1 MVVMPRE
8 SWTDER
14 LDDFRGEVNRRFDE
28 VGARFDETNQ
38 RIDESNR
45 RMEAGFAEMRRE
57 LGQVNQRLDALNDR
71 LDGVQQMTTRIMAGL
86 VFGLLAVL
94 AAAVLQH

>member
-28 VGARFDETNQ
+28 TNRRIDETNQ
-38 RIDESNR
+38 
-45 RMEAGFAEMRRE
+45 RMEAGFAEMRQEFQRI
-57 LGQVNQRLDALNDR
+57 NDRLDSLNERLDSFHAR
-71 LDGVQQMTTRIMAGL
+71 LDGVQQMSTPIMGG
-86 VFGLLAVL
+86 FGIGLLGVIAVFM
-94 AAAVLQH
+94 LQH